1 LSQISVCLYCNKTGQ
16 RCIKTALSIF
26 NAFIGI
32 VDYQKIKKM
41 AFYYRKETIIFTMK
55 RNCLLIL
62 LLSWLNGFAQT
73 AIKISPALM
82 LPVGKT
88 IESDLDPYKQDLYK
102 IKLSKGQFASIRVY
116 QKNVGLNILV
126 YDPLDSLQQIVDENG
141 IGQNEVVTIHAVMP
155 GDYTLKVTWNFN
167 KPLSGQY
174 AITLAGVERSGESI
188 AQKAQQLF
196 DSWYEKEAPGAAMA
210 VVKNNEIVLKQATG
224 LANVEENVP
233 LTSSS
238 VFEIASCSKQFT
250 AFAIAM
256 LVDKKIISMEDDIRK
271 YLPEM
276 PDYGNTITIANL
288 VYHTS
293 GIRNTDALEFTGF
306 SQEDNI
312 TLPMAVRFA
321 AAQKQVKFK
330 PGERFNYCNTN
341 YNLLAEIVARVTK
354 QSFSS
359 WTRQNIFKPLGM
371 EATFFKEDP
380 GYVYRHKVLCYKP
393 AKEGFVQRPN
403 NYAATGSAGLC
414 TSIDDLVKWVN
425 SFDTKQLITKN
436 MEALLMTTGPLNDG
450 SRTKYA
456 FGNEIGA
463 YHGFKRIEHL
473 GLLLG
478 YRTAI
483 ARFPDE
489 KLSIIYLSND
499 NNDATY
505 QRFYKIRDLFL
516 NVPVEKPRI
525 TTLPKVEEV
534 IARLE
539 KKADTTADLTQYK
552 GIYYS
557 DELNA
562 ALPLVIK
569 DKKLVIVHPRLNEI
583 VLSQAKYDNFGFIQ
597 FSRNTANEI
606 VSLTV
611 LGENIQFRKIGN

>member
-1 LSQISVCLYCNKTGQ
+1 
-16 RCIKTALSIF
+16 
-26 NAFIGI
+26 
-32 VDYQKIKKM
+32 
-41 AFYYRKETIIFTMK
+41 MK
-55 RNCLLIL
+55 RNCFLIPFLLI
-62 LLSWLNGFAQT
+62 SWVNCFAQKEV
-73 AIKISPALM
+73 KISPATILS
-82 LPVGKT
+82 LRKT
-88 IESDLDPYKQDLYK
+88 IESDINPYKQDIYK
-102 IKLSKGQFASIRVY
+102 IKLSKGQFASIRFY

-141 IGQNEVVTIHAVMP
+141 IGQNEVVTINAIMT
-155 GDYTLKVTWNFN
+155 GDYKLKVIWNFN

-174 AITLAGVERSGESI
+174 EITLDRFEKSGGSI

-196 DSWYEKEAPGAAMA
+196 DSWYEKKAPGAAMV
-210 VVKNNEIVLKQATG
+210 VVKNNEIVLKQAKG
-224 LANVEENVP
+224 LANVEENSP

-256 LVDKKIISMEDDIRK
+256 LVDKKIFSMDDDIRK

-276 PDYGNTITIANL
+276 PDYGDKITIGNL
-288 VYHTS
+288 VYHSS
-293 GIRNTDALEFTGF
+293 GIRSTDALEVTGF
-306 SQEDNI
+306 SPEDNI

-321 AAQKQVKFK
+321 VAQKHLKFK
-330 PGERFNYCNTN
+330 PGERFNYSNTN

-354 QSFSS
+354 QSFSA
-359 WTRQNIFKPLGM
+359 WTRENIFKPLGM
-371 EATFFKEDP
+371 DATFFKEEP

-425 SFDTKQLITKN
+425 SFDTKSLITKN
-436 MEALLMTTGPLNDG
+436 MEALLITTGSLNDG
-450 SRTKYA
+450 SKTKYA
-456 FGNEIGA
+456 FGSEIGE

-473 GLLLG
+473 GLVIG

-505 QRFYKIRDLFL
+505 QRFYKFRDMFL

-525 TTLPKVEEV
+525 KALPTVDEV
-534 IARLE
+534 ITRLE

-583 VLSQAKYDNFGFIQ
+583 VLSQVRDDNFGFIQ
-597 FSRNTANEI
+597 FSRNTSNEI

-611 LGENIQFRKIGN
+611 MGENIQFKKIEI